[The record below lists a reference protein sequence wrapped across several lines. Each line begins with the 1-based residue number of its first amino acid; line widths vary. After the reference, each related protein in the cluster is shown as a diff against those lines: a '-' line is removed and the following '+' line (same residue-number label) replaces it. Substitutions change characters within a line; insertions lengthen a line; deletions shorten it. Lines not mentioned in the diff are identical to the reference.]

1 MKKFTLFFSA
11 LLFSMMSFAGVVT
24 FDADADK
31 GNAGTDSD
39 NAAAYAIT
47 KDGVTVEVSS
57 GILGTYNNEMHYR
70 VYKNQTLTITSTVG
84 NITSVELTCT
94 ANDDAKYGPG
104 CFTVST
110 GDYTYSGPVGTW
122 TGNATE
128 ITFTAS
134 ANQVRATQIVVTID
148 GEGGSET
155 PEQPEQPEEP
165 ETPDT
170 PAPEGVIT
178 CAEALAICQ
187 ATGETS
193 TTETYTIRGYVT
205 EFKETYNTQFGNAT
219 FWIADEQGG
228 GQVILAFRVKPVNES
243 DQAVNVNDYVEV
255 VGTLV
260 NYKGNTPEVNAGG
273 TYTIVTAGEG
283 GETPEQPEEP
293 ETPVTP
299 EEPEAKVVTVAE
311 FNAAPEATDVY
322 YELTGTIGGTINT
335 TYGNF
340 DLTDETGTVY
350 VYGLTKE
357 FIAVGSTKNDQS
369 YASLGLKEGDKITIR
384 GFRGSYNGKI
394 EVMGAYFVKLV
405 EAGSGETPDQ
415 PEEPETPD
423 TPVTPETPEGA
434 IVFDADVD
442 QGNAGT
448 DSNNAAAYEVEKNG
462 VTMTVSSG
470 ILGTFNNEVHYR
482 IYKNQTLTLTST
494 VGNIVKVEF
503 TCTADG
509 DTKYGPGGFTV
520 TEGEYGHT
528 GGAVG
533 TWTGSAS
540 EIVFSA
546 SVNQV
551 RASQV
556 VVTIEGGATPTDVV
570 NVKDLPYADAY
581 YIEEEGVAYWEFDLY
596 KDFNEETYS
605 YVYPEVLLGVVSNS
619 KTAINGTYE
628 LIHAAYVT
636 GEADED
642 YVDNESVGTLTI
654 KKVDESNY
662 SFVASFVGED
672 GKTYNINTVA
682 NVWAY
687 DTTIEEEI
695 ELNEEG
701 TDEPGD
707 DPVTPPTP
715 PTTDGAVTFDADV
728 DQGNATTDYNLA
740 GPFQVTKSGV
750 ALDVTKGCIG
760 VYNNESHYR
769 IYKSETL
776 TLTSTVGKIVK
787 VEFTCTANGEEKYG
801 PGCFTVDG
809 GEYTYSDAVGTWT
822 GSADAIVFTATTNQV
837 RATQVVVTLAST
849 ATGVEDVET
858 VEVPVKVIENGQLMI
873 IRGENVYNV
882 LGAQVK

>member
-31 GNAGTDSD
+31 GNAGTDSN
-39 NAAAYAIT
+39 NAAAYTIT
-47 KDGVTVEVSS
+47 KGGVTVEVSS

-70 VYKNQTLTITSTVG
+70 IYKNQTLKITSTAG
-84 NITSVELTCT
+84 NITSVEFTCT
-94 ANDDAKYGPG
+94 GNGSEKYGPG
-104 CFTVST
+104 CFTVDT
-110 GDYTYSGPVGTW
+110 GDYTNDGAAVGTW

-148 GEGGSET
+148 GEVGET
-155 PEQPEQPEEP
+155 PEQPETPEEP

-178 CAEALAICQ
+178 CAEAVAICE

-205 EFKETYNTQFGNAT
+205 EIKTAYSEQYGNIS
-219 FWIADEQGG
+219 FWMADTPDGGKVLQG
-228 GQVILAFRVKPVNES
+228 FRVKPVN
-243 DQAVNVNDYVEV
+243 DADINVAVGDFVEV

-260 NYKGNTPEVNAGG
+260 NYYGNTPEVNAGG
-273 TYTIVTAGEG
+273 TYTIITAGEG
-283 GETPEQPEEP
+283 GETPEEP

-299 EEPEAKVVTVAE
+299 ENPEGVITCAEAVAIC
-311 FNAAPEATDVY
+311 EATG
-322 YELTGTIGGTINT
+322 ETAT
-335 TYGNF
+335 T
-340 DLTDETGTVY
+340 ETY
-350 VYGLTKE
+350 
-357 FIAVGSTKNDQS
+357 
-369 YASLGLKEGDKITIR
+369 TIR
-384 GFRGSYNGKI
+384 GYVTEIKEAYTDQYKNVSCWMADEKGGGQVFLAFRVKPINAADQAVKVNDYI
-394 EVMGAYFVKLV
+394 EVKGALV
-405 EAGSGETPDQ
+405 NYYGNTPETTAGGSMTIITAGEGGET
-415 PEEPETPD
+415 PEEPE

-448 DSNNAAAYEVEKNG
+448 DSNNAAEYSVTKEG
-462 VTMTVSSG
+462 ITMTVSSG

-570 NVKDLPYADAY
+570 NVKDLAYADAY
-581 YIEEEGVAYWEFDLY
+581 YMEEDGFAYWEVQLY
-596 KDFNEETYS
+596 NVDEVAEEIILPIMA
-605 YVYPEVLLGVVSNS
+605 VGFEAKS
-619 KTAINGTYE
+619 KTALNGTYDLLLALYGTSVNE
-628 LIHAAYVT
+628 NTNEIEGVWNDETIAA
-636 GEADED
+636 
-642 YVDNESVGTLTI
+642 TLTI
-654 KKVDESNY
+654 KNVDNEGNY
-662 SFVASFVGED
+662 SFVGSFVGED
-672 GKTYNINTVA
+672 GKTYKINTIS
-682 NVWAY
+682 NVYAL
-687 DTTIEEEI
+687 DDATEDVI
-695 ELNEEG
+695 ELKEEG

-728 DQGNATTDYNLA
+728 DQGNAGTDSNNATAYQIA
-740 GPFQVTKSGV
+740 KSGV
-750 ALDVTKGCIG
+750 TMEVSSGILGT
-760 VYNNESHYR
+760 YNNEMHYR
-769 IYKSETL
+769 VYKNQTL

-787 VEFTCTANGEEKYG
+787 VEFTCTANDDAKYG

-809 GEYTYSDAVGTWT
+809 GDYTYAGPVGTWT
-822 GSADAIVFTATTNQV
+822 GSADAIVFTASTNQV

-849 ATGVEDVET
+849 GTGVEDVVT
-858 VEVPVKVIENGQLMI
+858 VEIPVKVIENGQLMI

>member
-24 FDADADK
+24 FNPLQDK

-39 NAAAYAIT
+39 NATAFEIT
-47 KDGVTVEVSS
+47 KTGVTLACSQGVVSS
-57 GILGTYNNEMHYR
+57 QGDQYR
-70 VYKNQTLTITSTVG
+70 FFKNQTVTITSTVG
-84 NITSVELTCT
+84 NITSVEFTCT
-94 ANDDAKYGPG
+94 ANGDAKYGPG
-104 CFTVST
+104 GFTVT
-110 GDYTYSGPVGTW
+110 EGTYGHDGGKIGTW
-122 TGNATE
+122 TGNAPE

-148 GEGGSET
+148 GEVG
-155 PEQPEQPEEP
+155 
-165 ETPDT
+165 ETPD
-170 PAPEGVIT
+170 
-178 CAEALAICQ
+178 
-187 ATGETS
+187 
-193 TTETYTIRGYVT
+193 
-205 EFKETYNTQFGNAT
+205 
-219 FWIADEQGG
+219 
-228 GQVILAFRVKPVNES
+228 
-243 DQAVNVNDYVEV
+243 
-255 VGTLV
+255 
-260 NYKGNTPEVNAGG
+260 
-273 TYTIVTAGEG
+273 
-283 GETPEQPEEP
+283 QPEEP

-448 DSNNAAAYEVEKNG
+448 DSNNAAEYSVTKEG

-503 TCTADG
+503 TCTANG
-509 DTKYGPGGFTV
+509 EEKYGPGCFTV
-520 TEGEYGHT
+520 D
-528 GGAVG
+528 GGDYTYAEAVG
-533 TWTGSAS
+533 TWTGSAA
-540 EIVFSA
+540 EITFSA
-546 SVNQV
+546 TANQV
-551 RASQV
+551 RATQV
-556 VVTIEGGATPTDVV
+556 VVTIEGGATPDTDVV
-570 NVKDLPYADAY
+570 NVTDMQYADAY
-581 YIEEEGVAYWEFDLY
+581 YMEEDGVAYWDIMMYNVDETGEYYEMPIVFLGVEAKSKTALNGTYDLLLALY
-596 KDFNEETYS
+596 GETINEETYEVDG
-605 YVYPEVLLGVVSNS
+605 VYNDA
-619 KTAINGTYE
+619 TI
-628 LIHAAYVT
+628 AA
-636 GEADED
+636 
-642 YVDNESVGTLTI
+642 TLTI
-654 KKVDESNY
+654 KNVDNEGNY
-662 SFVASFVGED
+662 SFVGSFVGEN
-672 GKTYNINTVA
+672 GKTYKINTVA
-682 NVWAY
+682 NVYAE
-687 DTTIEEEI
+687 DDATEEVI
-695 ELNEEG
+695 ELKEEG

-707 DPVTPPTP
+707 DPVTPPT
-715 PTTDGAVTFDADV
+715 TDDAVTFDADV
-728 DQGNATTDYNLA
+728 DQGNAGTDSNNATEYS
-740 GPFQVTKSGV
+740 VTKEGVTMTVSSGI
-750 ALDVTKGCIG
+750 LGT
-760 VYNNESHYR
+760 YNNEMHYR
-769 IYKSETL
+769 VYKNQTL
-776 TLTSTVGKIVK
+776 TLTSTVGNIVK
-787 VEFTCTANGEEKYG
+787 VEFTCTADGDAKYG
-801 PGCFTVDG
+801 PGCFTVTEGVYGHDG
-809 GEYTYSDAVGTWT
+809 GAVGTWT

-849 ATGVEDVET
+849 ATGVEDVVT

>member
-1 MKKFTLFFSA
+1 
-11 LLFSMMSFAGVVT
+11 MMSFAGVVT

-31 GNAGTDSD
+31 GNAGTDSN
-39 NAAAYAIT
+39 NAAAYTIT
-47 KDGVTVEVSS
+47 KGGVTVEVSS

-70 VYKNQTLTITSTVG
+70 IYKNQTLKITSTAG
-84 NITSVELTCT
+84 NITSVEFTCT
-94 ANDDAKYGPG
+94 ANGDTKYGPG
-104 CFTVST
+104 CFTVDG
-110 GDYTYSGPVGTW
+110 GDYTYADAVGTW
-122 TGNATE
+122 TGSATE
-128 ITFTAS
+128 ITFTA
-134 ANQVRATQIVVTID
+134 ATNQVRASQIVVTID
-148 GEGGSET
+148 GEVGET
-155 PEQPEQPEEP
+155 PEQPETPEEP
-165 ETPDT
+165 ETPVT
-170 PAPEGVIT
+170 PENPEGVIT
-178 CAEALAICQ
+178 CAEAVAICE
-187 ATGETS
+187 ATGETA

-205 EFKETYNTQFGNAT
+205 EIKEAYTDQYKNVSC
-219 FWIADEQGG
+219 WMADEKGG
-228 GQVILAFRVKPVNES
+228 GQVFLAFRVKPINAA
-243 DQAVNVNDYVEV
+243 DQAVKVNDYIEV
-255 VGTLV
+255 KGALV
-260 NYKGNTPEVNAGG
+260 NYYGNTPETTAGG
-273 TYTIVTAGEG
+273 SMTIITAGEG
-283 GETPEQPEEP
+283 GETPEEP
-293 ETPVTP
+293 E
-299 EEPEAKVVTVAE
+299 
-311 FNAAPEATDVY
+311 
-322 YELTGTIGGTINT
+322 
-335 TYGNF
+335 
-340 DLTDETGTVY
+340 
-350 VYGLTKE
+350 
-357 FIAVGSTKNDQS
+357 
-369 YASLGLKEGDKITIR
+369 
-384 GFRGSYNGKI
+384 
-394 EVMGAYFVKLV
+394 
-405 EAGSGETPDQ
+405 
-415 PEEPETPD
+415 

-556 VVTIEGGATPTDVV
+556 VVTIEGGATPDADVV

-642 YVDNESVGTLTI
+642 YVYNESVGTLTI
-654 KKVDESNY
+654 KKVDNESNY

-672 GKTYNINTVA
+672 GKTYKINTVA
-682 NVWAY
+682 NVYA
-687 DTTIEEEI
+687 IEYATEEVI

-728 DQGNATTDYNLA
+728 DQGNAGTDSNNAAAYEVEKN
-740 GPFQVTKSGV
+740 GVTMTVSSGI
-750 ALDVTKGCIG
+750 LGT
-760 VYNNESHYR
+760 YNNEMHYR
-769 IYKSETL
+769 VYKNQTL

-787 VEFTCTANGEEKYG
+787 VEFTCTANDAEKYG

-809 GEYTYSDAVGTWT
+809 GDYTYAGPVGTWT
-822 GSADAIVFTATTNQV
+822 GSADEIVFTATTNQV

-849 ATGVEDVET
+849 ATGVEDVVT